1 MLTSVHVLSH
11 GQEWSEQRRF
21 TMKTLRDLGFGKSQ
35 MEDVMLEEVEKLV
48 SLLSKG

>member
-1 MLTSVHVLSH
+1 
-11 GQEWSEQRRF
+11 
-21 TMKTLRDLGFGKSQ
+21 MKTLRDLGFGKSQ